1 MAEELKSTE
10 VEEVVEEFSP
20 AEAKARKGGWSPQE
34 GWRGAEEDWVD
45 FKEFNLR
52 GELMGRINEQSGVI
66 NHLQNKVGDR
76 DKAINDMA
84 ALQSQISEREYKK
97 ALKDLQGQ
105 KKELMEDNDFDGVI
119 NIDDEIADLKAAK
132 PAPVEAIDEQP
143 AANTVPQEIVD
154 WLADPEQSW
163 YHTNATLRGMAEGI
177 AGVIQGDNPNI
188 SPSELI
194 KKVNTNIRKE
204 APQHFQNSNSAV
216 DTGGEF
222 NGNSQTRGK
231 GGIPGWNSLTEEQK
245 AVANRFERVGAMT
258 KKEYITSLVELGE
271 LE

>member
-1 MAEELKSTE
+1 MAEELEAQETEE
-10 VEEVVEEFSP
+10 VEYSP

-76 DKAINDMA
+76 DKAITDMA

-97 ALKDLQGQ
+97 ALKDLNVQ
-105 KKELMEDNDFDGVI
+105 KKELMEESNFDAVI
-119 NIDDEIADLKAAK
+119 DIDEEISDLKAAK
-132 PAPVEAIDEQP
+132 PAPVEVTQEAQE
-143 AANTVPQEIVD
+143 AAAGAVPQEIVD
-154 WLADPEQSW
+154 WLAKPEQSW

-177 AGVIQGDNPNI
+177 AGVIQGDSPNI

-194 KKVNTNIRKE
+194 KQVNAKIRTE
-204 APQHFQNSNSAV
+204 VPQHFTDSSSV

-222 NGNSQTRGK
+222 RGNSQTRGAR
-231 GGIPGWNSLTEEQK
+231 GVPGWNSLTEEQK
-245 AVANRFERVGAMT
+245 TVANRLERVGALT
-258 KKEYITSLVELGE
+258 KKEYVQSLVELGE